1 MDDDPIRTARFPAC
15 TPARFIIYFPCTI
28 GKDVDKVME
37 MWDTDKNE
45 TIGPYVTL
53 LMHIALEF
61 EILFQCRNT
70 LP

>member
-1 MDDDPIRTARFPAC
+1 
-15 TPARFIIYFPCTI
+15 
-28 GKDVDKVME
+28 ME
-37 MWDTDKNE
+37 MWDIDQTGK
-45 TIGPYVTL
+45 IGPYVTL